1 MRKRGARAKDVGNW
15 GGAITKVLPGDHI
28 HFEAPSPVT
37 DDHRAEALADA
48 QRKREAK
55 LARRAKGRAP

>member
-1 MRKRGARAKDVGNW
+1 MRKRGARPKDVGNW

-28 HFEAPSPVT
+28 HFEAPRPT
-37 DDHRAEALADA
+37 DDHRAEAIADA

-55 LARRAKGRAP
+55 LARRAKGRTP